1 MINNVLFVRLLNLN
15 FLYVKTTLALI
26 YVVVVLVILN
36 AKVYAGGLRVLV
48 LNDVNDPPFTTAAGD
63 GFLDVI
69 AGEAFR
75 RSGVKLKLVK
85 LPAERGLINA
95 NSGIEDGDMVR
106 IAGLEKLYPNL
117 IRVPEK
123 LIDFEF
129 AAYSKNPDI
138 SVSQKTIRSHVV
150 GHVTGW
156 KIYEHYLEGAEHIV
170 TANDPEQL
178 FLLLARD
185 RAEVVLYACWMGEA
199 RIKKLNLKG
208 IHLLK
213 PLVAKRAMFIYLNK
227 RHRELVPRIAK
238 AIRDLKRE
246 GFYEKVRR
254 EKLEPYRVK

>member
-1 MINNVLFVRLLNLN
+1 MTGNLLFVRLFN
-15 FLYVKTTLALI
+15 FLYVKTTLSLI
-26 YVVVVLVILN
+26 CVAVTLISFS
-36 AKVYAGGLRVLV
+36 AKIYAGEPRVLV
-48 LNDVNDPPFTTAAGD
+48 LNDVNDPPFTTVAGD

-138 SVSQKTIRSHVV
+138 SVSPKTIRSHVV

-156 KIYEHYLEGAEHIV
+156 KIYERYLKGAEHIV
-170 TANDPEQL
+170 TATDPEQL
-178 FLLLARD
+178 FSLLARD
-185 RAEVVLYACWMGEA
+185 RAEVVLYARWMGEA
-199 RIKKLNLKG
+199 HIKKLNLKG
-208 IHLLK
+208 IYQLQ

-227 RHRELVPRIAK
+227 RHSELVPKIAK

-246 GFYEKVRR
+246 GFYKKMQR